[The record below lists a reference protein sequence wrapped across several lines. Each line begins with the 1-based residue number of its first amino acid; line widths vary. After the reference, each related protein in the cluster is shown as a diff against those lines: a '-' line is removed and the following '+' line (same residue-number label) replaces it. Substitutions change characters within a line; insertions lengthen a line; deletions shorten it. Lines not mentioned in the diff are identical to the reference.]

1 MDTPSDHFRS
11 RACSISSYI
20 THTPST
26 GFLTPTISFR
36 SRSRAGSIS
45 SDLWIHEKEAKE
57 AEQIRKMLEDL
68 EKEWAEDAAWSKEKK
83 AKSWY
88 GKKPKDM
95 SNNEL
100 KDYVEALLYEF
111 DKNKQ
116 SDENLMEYFWE
127 PDGFREFSI
136 DDFRRLGSPLQ
147 LKLRKYLRYSRVYI
161 PSSNLSQALYSF
173 T

>member
-1 MDTPSDHFRS
+1 
-11 RACSISSYI
+11 
-20 THTPST
+20 
-26 GFLTPTISFR
+26 
-36 SRSRAGSIS
+36 
-45 SDLWIHEKEAKE
+45 
-57 AEQIRKMLEDL
+57 MLEDL